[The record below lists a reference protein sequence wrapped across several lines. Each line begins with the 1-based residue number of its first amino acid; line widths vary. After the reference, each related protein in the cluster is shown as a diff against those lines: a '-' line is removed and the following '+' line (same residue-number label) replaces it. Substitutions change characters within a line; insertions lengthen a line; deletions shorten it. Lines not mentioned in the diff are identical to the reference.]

1 MKRWIALAIVGVVGL
16 AGAGCSRQSSKAAG
30 RLNVNG
36 QALITMTDGGQRT
49 VTGSRTLRSGE
60 QVLVT
65 DGTATLG
72 LGQERQLEL
81 RKDSDVRLV
90 VATAPSGARETRAEL
105 IGGDILVTSPGGTAT
120 VAAGDTAAE
129 ISGAARVS
137 RRLAVVVAAYEGS
150 SKVESVAKAVVVPA
164 LRQVTVPAPGLPSR
178 PTPLA
183 FSADDTWDQR
193 YLGDWVDLGNQL
205 VARGRGFTA
214 QLPAGQDT
222 GESFFRQIL
231 PALRDQPFDA
241 SLLDDSRTAG
251 ETLVGAAITLEG
263 TRGEFRERWSRVFGF
278 RAEGASWG
286 LVALDQAVGRQ
297 PVLNAVDAA
306 IGRLSSLAPVATRPA
321 PPGGTPTPAPVAAP
335 STGGSAPPGS
345 QAAAPPPPSGATAGN
360 GPAGTASASNGSAP
374 PSSPAPPATGGTL
387 NTGLPVVDDTVNAV
401 IDLLTGVLRSVGGQP

>member
-1 MKRWIALAIVGVVGL
+1 MKRWIALAIVGFVGL
-16 AGAGCSRQSSKAAG
+16 AGAGCSRQSSRAAG

-60 QVLVT
+60 EVLVT
-65 DGTATLG
+65 DGMATLG

-90 VATAPSGARETRAEL
+90 VATGPSGARETRAEL
-105 IGGDILVTSPGGTAT
+105 IGGDILVTSPSGTAT
-120 VAAGDTAAE
+120 VSAGDTAAE

-150 SKVESVAKAVVVPA
+150 SKVESVAKAVIVPA

-183 FSADDTWDQR
+183 FSADDIWDQR

-231 PALRDQPFDA
+231 PGLRDQPFDA
-241 SLLDDSRTAG
+241 SLLDDSRAAG

-321 PPGGTPTPAPVAAP
+321 PAGGTPTPAPVPAP
-335 STGGSAPPGS
+335 STGSPASPGS
-345 QAAAPPPPSGATAGN
+345 QDAAPPPPGATARN
-360 GPAGTASASNGSAP
+360 GSAGTASASNGSAP
-374 PSSPAPPATGGTL
+374 PSSPATPAAGGTL

-401 IDLLTGVLRSVGGQP
+401 IDLLTGVLRSVGG